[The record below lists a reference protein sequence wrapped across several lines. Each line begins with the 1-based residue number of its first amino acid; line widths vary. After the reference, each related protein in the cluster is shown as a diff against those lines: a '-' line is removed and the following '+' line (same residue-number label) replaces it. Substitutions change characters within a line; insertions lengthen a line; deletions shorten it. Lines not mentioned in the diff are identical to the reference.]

1 MLQML
6 QCSSFIKFLTKYGKY
21 IYFQRAYA
29 PNHIFM
35 HEPLVVEAFYKY
47 SGISKTILDI
57 GANVGGYSMLSLSMG
72 SKVYAVE
79 MQPACCELL
88 HCHANINEYKNLQII
103 QGFVP
108 HFSQPQ
114 SSIRVNPNMCNV
126 MSSSTAT
133 GGRWPHGL
141 LMKSHRNMNWTATV
155 PVRAVNLHKSL
166 YTVSNITLTKIDTE
180 GSEIESLLALDW
192 NKLHAVIIEF
202 QAGSW
207 KYNNIS
213 RKYGIKVIKRF
224 IDFRSYRIRTLFGK
238 TSVVWSTME
247 LVEFLK
253 TQRNTFREFIFEV

>member
-1 MLQML
+1 
-6 QCSSFIKFLTKYGKY
+6 
-21 IYFQRAYA
+21 
-29 PNHIFM
+29 M

-88 HCHANINEYKNLQII
+88 HCNANINEYKNLQII

-108 HFSQPQ
+108 HFHQQQ

-141 LMKSHRNMNWTATV
+141 LMKSHRNMN
-155 PVRAVNLHKSL
+155 
-166 YTVSNITLTKIDTE
+166 
-180 GSEIESLLALDW
+180 
-192 NKLHAVIIEF
+192 
-202 QAGSW
+202 
-207 KYNNIS
+207 
-213 RKYGIKVIKRF
+213 
-224 IDFRSYRIRTLFGK
+224 
-238 TSVVWSTME
+238 
-247 LVEFLK
+247 
-253 TQRNTFREFIFEV
+253 

>member
-1 MLQML
+1 M
-6 QCSSFIKFLTKYGKY
+6 
-21 IYFQRAYA
+21 
-29 PNHIFM
+29 
-35 HEPLVVEAFYKY
+35 
-47 SGISKTILDI
+47 
-57 GANVGGYSMLSLSMG
+57 
-72 SKVYAVE
+72 
-79 MQPACCELL
+79 
-88 HCHANINEYKNLQII
+88 
-103 QGFVP
+103 
-108 HFSQPQ
+108 
-114 SSIRVNPNMCNV
+114 
-126 MSSSTAT
+126 
-133 GGRWPHGL
+133 
-141 LMKSHRNMNWTATV
+141 
-155 PVRAVNLHKSL
+155 RAVNLHKSL